1 MAIAH
6 ALITFNDLNIS
17 AQIGD
22 IVYYTN
28 SAPQGGFI
36 QGALANT
43 IMLGSI
49 IKIKNLANGTT
60 AIKVEYDNSI
70 TSLPPFGGKPFY
82 SFAKDKR
89 ANTSSMLG
97 YYASVNFVNDSTSKV
112 ELFSVGSEVSESS
125 K

>member
-22 IVYYTN
+22 IVYYTPA
-28 SAPQGGFI
+28 SPQGGFI

-43 IMLGSI
+43 IMLGPI
-49 IKIKNLANGTT
+49 IEIKYLANGTT
-60 AIKVEYDNSI
+60 SVKVAYDNSI
-70 TSLPPFGGKPFY
+70 TSLPPSKDKPFY

-97 YYASVNFVNDSTSKV
+97 YYASVKFVNDSTDKV
-112 ELFSVGSEVSESS
+112 ELFAVGSEVSESS

>member
-28 SAPQGGFI
+28 AAPQGGFI

-43 IMLGSI
+43 IMLGPI
-49 IKIKNLANGTT
+49 IGIKHYTDGKTRV
-60 AIKVEYDNSI
+60 KVEYDNSI
-70 TSLPPFGGKPFY
+70 TSLPTGGDKPFY

-89 ANTSSMLG
+89 ANSSSVLG
-97 YYASVNFVNDSTSKV
+97 YYASVNFVNDSTGKV
-112 ELFSVGSEVSESS
+112 ELFAVGSEVSESS

>member
-28 SAPQGGFI
+28 AAPQGGFV
-36 QGALANT
+36 QGALAST
-43 IMLGSI
+43 IMLGPI
-49 IKIKNLANGTT
+49 IEIKHLANGTT
-60 AIKVEYDNSI
+60 SVKVAYDNSI
-70 TSLPPFGGKPFY
+70 TSLPPSKDKPFY

-97 YYASVNFVNDSTSKV
+97 YYASVKFVNDSTDKV
-112 ELFSVGSEVSESS
+112 ELFAVGSEVSESS

>member
-28 SAPQGGFI
+28 AAPQGGFI

-43 IMLGSI
+43 IMLGPI
-49 IKIKNLANGTT
+49 IEIQLGEVVR
-60 AIKVEYDNSI
+60 IKVEYDNSI
-70 TSLPPFGGKPFY
+70 TSLPTGGDKPFY

-89 ANTSSMLG
+89 ANTSSILG
-97 YYASVNFVNDSTSKV
+97 YYASVNFVNDSTGKV
-112 ELFSVGSEVSESS
+112 ELFAVGSEVSESS